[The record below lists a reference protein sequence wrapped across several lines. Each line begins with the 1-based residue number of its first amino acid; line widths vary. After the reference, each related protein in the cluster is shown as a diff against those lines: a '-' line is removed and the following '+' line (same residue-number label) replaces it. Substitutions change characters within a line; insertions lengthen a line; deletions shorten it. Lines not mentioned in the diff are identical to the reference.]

1 MCVYSVCICGTEVR
15 QAHVMC
21 VCLAQRC
28 AKLMIAALTRHT
40 EVRGW
45 TWGGGNTGNAR
56 EARGNAR
63 WAGGA
68 HTAHGHTAHQA
79 LEAQSARARQ
89 TNEGIYQVIA
99 VATGALA
106 RRCAG
111 ALMIK
116 MFVCMLL
123 FLHAFY
129 VWPNACF
136 DTRMC

>member
-1 MCVYSVCICGTEVR
+1 
-15 QAHVMC
+15 
-21 VCLAQRC
+21 
-28 AKLMIAALTRHT
+28 MIAALTRHT

-45 TWGGGNTGNAR
+45 TWGGGNTGNAL